1 MAFINQAVTVLQTLV
16 VALGAGL
23 AVWGVVNLMEGY
35 GNDNP
40 GAKSQGIKQLMAGGG
55 VVLIGTKGH
64 HRPLTGERVFRYVV
78 LVVHDSGVK
87 ALKGVDRLLKNLN
100 YRDTTDI
107 LYRFIVHLF
116 RSILVFSHIRHRF
129 FVGHQHLYHES
140 CNQQKNGQ
148 AA

>member
-1 MAFINQAVTVLQTLV
+1 MTLK
-16 VALGAGL
+16 AT
-23 AVWGVVNLMEGY
+23 
-35 GNDNP
+35 
-40 GAKSQGIKQLMAGGG
+40 
-55 VVLIGTKGH
+55 IG
-64 HRPLTGERVFRYVV
+64 PLTGERVFRYVV

-100 YRDTTDI
+100 YGIPRTYSTAS
-107 LYRFIVHLF
+107 LFICSEASWYF
-116 RSILVFSHIRHRF
+116 RHIRHRF